1 MVGNIVGGHA
11 QPEDPAR
18 LLNRPS
24 VIIPEPL
31 HPADRVFPTSEL
43 RAVPGPIGPRML
55 QLRSVL
61 RSGVRLLAEMLDRI
75 LPGRFMEALV
85 ATRFERRPSDILE
98 GIGPILNRKP
108 NLDSRPVDLEVS
120 GDIGFEHL
128 AVLFSSTSLDHA
140 VSSMTV
146 RQGAYLF
153 GLIRQMQAR
162 KVIEIGR
169 FKGGTTLL
177 MAAAMGNVGRLW
189 SIDSGYKES
198 YLNPTR
204 SWDAML
210 EDALAVFGLSNVT
223 ILVGDSR
230 TIEVS
235 FGGALDLVMID
246 GDHSYEAVRSD
257 FERFGRRARVG
268 GAVLFD
274 DATSDGVF
282 PSHAD
287 TVGCLV
293 REITTAGD
301 FQLVKTVNRL
311 AHLVRLR

>member
-1 MVGNIVGGHA
+1 
-11 QPEDPAR
+11 
-18 LLNRPS
+18 
-24 VIIPEPL
+24 
-31 HPADRVFPTSEL
+31 
-43 RAVPGPIGPRML
+43 
-55 QLRSVL
+55 
-61 RSGVRLLAEMLDRI
+61 MLDRI

-169 FKGGTTLL
+169 FKGGTTLI
-177 MAAAMGNVGRLW
+177 MAAAMGIPVPLVHTVVFAIGAGMAGLNAAWIAAGMGRLW

-198 YLNPTR
+198 YLNSAR

-230 TIEVS
+230 TIEIS
-235 FGGALDLVMID
+235 FGGAVDLVMID

-257 FERFGRRARVG
+257 FERFGQRARVG

-274 DATSDGVF
+274 DVTSDGVF
-282 PSHAD
+282 PSHDD

-293 REITTAGD
+293 REITA
-301 FQLVKTVNRL
+301 
-311 AHLVRLR
+311 A